1 MENRVKVIRAN
12 RVMVQLDDVGYHQ
25 LVRIASVHGVSL
37 SRVMSDTWRAAA
49 PMLMQLADLVEQ
61 SEKAKDDVKQKI
73 RDELKGAL
81 VEMYPKASDL
91 VNDLGILSGSVNRML
106 EGSRKAEEE
115 GTETGVRAAHIT

>member
-81 VEMYPKASDL
+81 VEM
-91 VNDLGILSGSVNRML
+91 
-106 EGSRKAEEE
+106 
-115 GTETGVRAAHIT
+115 